1 MTDGRV
7 TVELIE
13 NPITLDVSEENVIVS
28 VTEQPVEVTIG
39 FSGPQGPKGDKGDN
53 GDVQIEDL
61 SYVHTQNV
69 ASSSWSVTHGLGFI
83 PNITVIDSAGSVVEG
98 SYTYSEDG
106 NTVTLSFSSPFS
118 GKAYL
123 S

>member
-1 MTDGRV
+1 MADGKV

-13 NPITLDVSEENVIVS
+13 NPITLDVTEENVVVS

-39 FSGPQGPKGDKGDN
+39 FAGPQGPKGDKGDP
-53 GDVQIEDL
+53 GEVQFEDL

-69 ASSSWSVTHGLGFI
+69 ASSLWNVTHGLGFI

-106 NTVTLSFSSPFS
+106 NTVSLSFSSPFS

>member
-1 MTDGRV
+1 MAEGRV

-13 NPITLDVSEENVIVS
+13 NPITLDVTEENVIVS

-39 FSGPQGPKGDKGDN
+39 FAGPQGPKGDKGDA
-53 GDVQIEDL
+53 GEVQIEDL
-61 SYVHTQNV
+61 SYVHTQN
-69 ASSSWSVTHGLGFI
+69 APSSSWIITHGLGFI
-83 PNITVIDSAGSVVEG
+83 PNITVIDSARSVVEG

>member
-13 NPITLDVSEENVIVS
+13 NPITLNVSEENVIVS

-98 SYTYSEDG
+98 SYAYSEDG

>member
-13 NPITLDVSEENVIVS
+13 NPITLNVSEENVIVS

-98 SYTYSEDG
+98 SYTYSGDG

>member
-13 NPITLDVSEENVIVS
+13 NPITLDVTEENIIVS
-28 VTEQPVEVTIG
+28 VVEQPVEVTIG
-39 FSGPQGPKGDKGDN
+39 FAGPQGPKGDKGDA
-53 GDVQIEDL
+53 GEVQFEDL

-98 SYTYSEDG
+98 SYIYSEDG
-106 NTVTLSFSSPFS
+106 NTVTLTFSSPFS

>member
-13 NPITLDVSEENVIVS
+13 NPITLDVTEENVIVS

>member
-1 MTDGRV
+1 MAEGRV

-13 NPITLDVSEENVIVS
+13 NPITLDVTEENVIVS

-39 FSGPQGPKGDKGDN
+39 FSGPQGPKGDKGDA
-53 GDVQIEDL
+53 GEVQIEDL
-61 SYVHTQNV
+61 SYVHTQN
-69 ASSSWSVTHGLGFI
+69 APSSSWSVTHGLGFI
-83 PNITVIDSAGSVVEG
+83 PNITVIDSARSVVEG

>member
-1 MTDGRV
+1 MVDGRV
-7 TVELIE
+7 TVEVIE
-13 NPITLDVSEENVIVS
+13 NPIVLDVNEENVLVS

-39 FSGPQGPKGDKGDN
+39 FAGPQGPKGDQGDP
-53 GDVQIEDL
+53 GEVQFEDL
-61 SYVHTQNV
+61 SYVHTQN
-69 ASSSWSVTHGLGFI
+69 APSSSWSVTHGLGFI
-83 PNITVIDSAGSVVEG
+83 PNVTVIDSAGSVVEG
-98 SYTYSEDG
+98 SYSYSEDG

>member
-13 NPITLDVSEENVIVS
+13 NPITLDVTEENIIVS
-28 VTEQPVEVTIG
+28 VVEQPVEVTIG
-39 FSGPQGPKGDKGDN
+39 FSGPQGPKGDKGDA
-53 GDVQIEDL
+53 GEVQFEDL

-106 NTVTLSFSSPFS
+106 NTVTLTFSSPFS

>member
-13 NPITLDVSEENVIVS
+13 NPITLNVSEENVIVS

-53 GDVQIEDL
+53 GDVQVEDL

>member
-1 MTDGRV
+1 MAEGRV

-39 FSGPQGPKGDKGDN
+39 FSGPQGPKGDKGDA
-53 GDVQIEDL
+53 GEVQIEDL
-61 SYVHTQNV
+61 SYVHTQN
-69 ASSSWSVTHGLGFI
+69 APSSSWSVTHGLGFI
-83 PNITVIDSAGSVVEG
+83 PNITVIDSARSVVEG

>member
-1 MTDGRV
+1 MAEGRV

-13 NPITLDVSEENVIVS
+13 NPITLDVTEENVVVS

-39 FSGPQGPKGDKGDN
+39 FSGPQGPKGDKGDA
-53 GDVQIEDL
+53 GEVQIEDL
-61 SYVHTQNV
+61 SYVHTQN
-69 ASSSWSVTHGLGFI
+69 APSSLWSVTHGLGFI
-83 PNITVIDSAGSVVEG
+83 PNITVIDSARSVVEG

>member
-13 NPITLDVSEENVIVS
+13 NPITLDVTEENIIVS
-28 VTEQPVEVTIG
+28 VVEQPVEVTIG
-39 FSGPQGPKGDKGDN
+39 FAGPQGPKGDKGDA
-53 GDVQIEDL
+53 GEVQFEDL

-106 NTVTLSFSSPFS
+106 NTVTLTFSSPFS

>member
-1 MTDGRV
+1 MAEGRV

-39 FSGPQGPKGDKGDN
+39 FSGPQGPKGDKGDA
-53 GDVQIEDL
+53 GEVQIEDL
-61 SYVHTQNV
+61 SYVHTQN
-69 ASSSWSVTHGLGFI
+69 APSSLWSVTHGLGFI
-83 PNITVIDSAGSVVEG
+83 PNITVIDSARSVVEG

>member
-98 SYTYSEDG
+98 SYTYSGDG

>member
-39 FSGPQGPKGDKGDN
+39 FSGPQGPKGDKGDA
-53 GDVQIEDL
+53 GEVQFEDL

>member
-13 NPITLDVSEENVIVS
+13 NPITLNVSEENVIVS

-53 GDVQIEDL
+53 GDVQVEDL

-69 ASSSWSVTHGLGFI
+69 ASSSWIVTHGLGFI
-83 PNITVIDSAGSVVEG
+83 PNITVIDSARSVVEG

>member
-13 NPITLDVSEENVIVS
+13 NPITLNVSEENVIVS

>member
-1 MTDGRV
+1 MAEGRV

-39 FSGPQGPKGDKGDN
+39 FSGPQGPKGDKGDA
-53 GDVQIEDL
+53 GEVQIEDL

-69 ASSSWSVTHGLGFI
+69 ASSSWIITHGLGFI
-83 PNITVIDSAGSVVEG
+83 PNITVIDSARSVVEG

>member
-13 NPITLDVSEENVIVS
+13 NPITLNVSEENVIVS

-39 FSGPQGPKGDKGDN
+39 FSGPQGPKGDKGDA
-53 GDVQIEDL
+53 GEVQFEDL

>member
-13 NPITLDVSEENVIVS
+13 NPITLDVTEENIIVS
-28 VTEQPVEVTIG
+28 VVEQPVEVTIG
-39 FSGPQGPKGDKGDN
+39 FAGPQGPKGDKGDA
-53 GDVQIEDL
+53 GEVQFEDL

>member
-1 MTDGRV
+1 MAEGRV

-39 FSGPQGPKGDKGDN
+39 FSGPQGPKGDKGDA
-53 GDVQIEDL
+53 GEVQIEDL
-61 SYVHTQNV
+61 SYVHTQN
-69 ASSSWSVTHGLGFI
+69 APSSLWSITHGLGFI
-83 PNITVIDSAGSVVEG
+83 PNITVIDSARSVVEG